1 MELLSEEI
9 YNLRISPR
17 EDDFI
22 YRFSKINLD
31 ELDLETNKN
40 ILVGFHIFKTNILPI
55 KNLDKKYYMTV
66 TNYFTEKN
74 YKQIYP
80 FNSTLTLT
88 TLKATKNPMKIFK
101 EKYGL
106 TKTDISKCQI
116 YEVYNSK
123 NVIIYSV
130 NIPKIFKNMKKMKIT
145 KNIHI
150 YSNPYGEKTI
160 ENMYQDIVSTK
171 FSSLNKRFFFFYEN
185 IKINLKEK
193 HILERIR

>member
-1 MELLSEEI
+1 
-9 YNLRISPR
+9 
-17 EDDFI
+17 
-22 YRFSKINLD
+22 
-31 ELDLETNKN
+31 
-40 ILVGFHIFKTNILPI
+40 
-55 KNLDKKYYMTV
+55 MTV

-123 NVIIYSV
+123 NVFIYSV

-185 IKINLKEK
+185 IKINLKENIFLK
-193 HILERIR
+193 EYANPSNKDFSKLSKSSSISLPSEISLLLSSSIFLNH

>member
-1 MELLSEEI
+1 
-9 YNLRISPR
+9 
-17 EDDFI
+17 
-22 YRFSKINLD
+22 
-31 ELDLETNKN
+31 
-40 ILVGFHIFKTNILPI
+40 
-55 KNLDKKYYMTV
+55 MTV

-123 NVIIYSV
+123 NVFIYSV

-150 YSNPYGEKTI
+150 YSNPYLRK
-160 ENMYQDIVSTK
+160 Q
-171 FSSLNKRFFFFYEN
+171 
-185 IKINLKEK
+185 
-193 HILERIR
+193 